1 MITYLF
7 IKYLLLH
14 IKYCK
19 ILNNVY
25 KNENLLNNLTA
36 LFKVQ
41 FRKDWVGRIYAIFN
55 PHIQE
60 GIFNPN
66 NQIYEYTD
74 KGLVNDAYVEAYILN
89 QLNIAKQFIK
99 ANNLFDLLTYRLEK
113 IDDNDNYLFII
124 EPITWEDCKKYAE
137 RIGLLYT
144 IIGILS
150 GFLIYFYIN

>member
-137 RIGLLYT
+137 RFGLLYT
-144 IIGILS
+144 IIGILL
-150 GFLIYFYIN
+150 GFSIYFYIN

>member
-60 GIFNPN
+60 GIF
-66 NQIYEYTD
+66 
-74 KGLVNDAYVEAYILN
+74 
-89 QLNIAKQFIK
+89 K
-99 ANNLFDLLTYRLEK
+99 ADVIWK
-113 IDDNDNYLFII
+113 
-124 EPITWEDCKKYAE
+124 
-137 RIGLLYT
+137 
-144 IIGILS
+144 
-150 GFLIYFYIN
+150 